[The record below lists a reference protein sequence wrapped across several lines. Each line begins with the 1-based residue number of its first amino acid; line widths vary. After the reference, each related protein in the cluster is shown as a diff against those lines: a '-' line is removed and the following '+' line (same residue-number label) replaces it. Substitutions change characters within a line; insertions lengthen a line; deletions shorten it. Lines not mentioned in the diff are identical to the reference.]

1 MKQSE
6 INESEWQ
13 NPANWHW
20 GVYNSPRDTRVVVP
34 KPLKWTGWTFNFAHT
49 AAYLYL
55 AALLLPA
62 VVVIALIAL
71 TGEG

>member
-20 GVYNSPRDTRVVVP
+20 GIYNSPRDTRVIVP

-49 AAYLYL
+49 AAYL
-55 AALLLPA
+55 
-62 VVVIALIAL
+62 
-71 TGEG
+71 